1 MKKIIKNDKV
11 REIVTYLIA
20 GVLTTLISWGAYPI
34 FKNLLHCSVF
44 MASLLSWIVAFL
56 FAFVVNKLWVF
67 ESKSWEKK
75 LAFKEFVAFLSSRAF
90 TGVLEVVMV
99 PLFVKIHIDAFFVN
113 IIKAFP
119 LTLPVKITNI
129 LYTEGMC
136 SKIAVSVIVVI
147 LNYVFSKL
155 FVFTKPKKN
164 TAPEVEAPIEE
175 AIEEATEE

>member
-1 MKKIIKNDKV
+1 MQKIIKNDKV

-20 GVLTTLISWGAYPI
+20 GGLTTLISWGAYPV
-34 FKNLLHCSVF
+34 FKNLMHCSVF

-56 FAFVVNKLWVF
+56 FAFVVNKVWVF

-99 PLFVKIHIDAFFVN
+99 PAFVKIGIDTFFVN
-113 IIKAFP
+113 IVKAMH
-119 LTLPVKITNI
+119 INI
-129 LYTEGMC
+129 AVLFTEGMC

-155 FVFTKPKKN
+155 FVFKKK
-164 TAPEVEAPIEE
+164 
-175 AIEEATEE
+175 TEKADETE